1 MGCLEDN
8 EAHQDERL
16 GDDVSCRFFV
26 GRAPLLFGMSLR
38 NRVGLHLRR
47 ARSGFGDGSSR
58 FKMASHRECPLPA
71 WDDSLHHVV
80 DVHMPSPRYLQPRAV
95 QCPGGQILPPSP
107 NAG

>member
-38 NRVGLHLRR
+38 NRVGLHPMTAPKEGTIWFWRR
-47 ARSGFGDGSSR
+47 QLPFQNGF
-58 FKMASHRECPLPA
+58 
-71 WDDSLHHVV
+71 
-80 DVHMPSPRYLQPRAV
+80 PS
-95 QCPGGQILPPSP
+95 
-107 NAG
+107 